1 MIGSRPIH
9 IEVDG
14 GIHVETAPL
23 VVTAGANGLVSGS
36 GVFSD
41 GRYAKNIKAIRDAAI
56 RGRIAA

>member
-1 MIGSRPIH
+1 
-9 IEVDG
+9 VDG

-23 VVTAGANGLVSGS
+23 VVEAGANALVSGS

-41 GRYAKNIKAIRDAAI
+41 ARYAENIKAIRDAAK